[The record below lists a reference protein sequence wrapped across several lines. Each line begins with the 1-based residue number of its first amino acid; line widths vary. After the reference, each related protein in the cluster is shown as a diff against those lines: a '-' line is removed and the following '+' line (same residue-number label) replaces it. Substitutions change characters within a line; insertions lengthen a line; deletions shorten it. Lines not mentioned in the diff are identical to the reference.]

1 MLKVAIVA
9 VSLCMLAGCLDTGV
23 CSRCLLPKSASEST
37 PAVDSLSATTSDSSQ
52 VSEQCKST
60 SKNHVIKVV
69 DRFPDVV
76 MYALV
81 SILAAF
87 IFSKTGKV
95 NGFLSYITTQIYDGC
110 SSGKRKVLAIINSIV
125 WRNRK

>member
-9 VSLCMLAGCLDTGV
+9 VSLYVLAGCIDTGV
-23 CSRCLLPKSASEST
+23 CSRCLLPRSDDKFTTAT
-37 PAVDSLSATTSDSSQ
+37 GALSATASSSQ
-52 VSEQCKST
+52 VSGQCKPS
-60 SKNHVIKVV
+60 SKNPVIKVV
-69 DRFPDVV
+69 DQFPEAV

-95 NGFLSYITTQIYDGC
+95 NGFLSYLTTQIYDRC
-110 SSGKRKVLAIINSIV
+110 SSGKRRVLAIINSII

>member
-1 MLKVAIVA
+1 MLRVAIVA
-9 VSLCMLAGCLDTGV
+9 VSLCTLAGCIDTGV
-23 CSRCLLPKSASEST
+23 CSRCLLPKSAATST
-37 PAVDSLSATTSDSSQ
+37 TAIDSLAATASSSQ
-52 VSEQCKST
+52 VSGQCKPS
-60 SKNHVIKVV
+60 SKNQVIKVV
-69 DRFPDVV
+69 DQFPEAV

-95 NGFLSYITTQIYDGC
+95 NGFLSYLTTQIYDRC
-110 SSGKRKVLAIINSIV
+110 SSGKRRVLAIINSII